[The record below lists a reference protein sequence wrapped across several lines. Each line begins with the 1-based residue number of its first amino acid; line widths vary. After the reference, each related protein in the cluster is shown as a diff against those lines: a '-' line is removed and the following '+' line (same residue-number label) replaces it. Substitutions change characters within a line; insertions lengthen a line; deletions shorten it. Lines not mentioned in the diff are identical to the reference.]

1 MMDNRVARILVVDDD
16 QFILDIITE
25 VLDSAGF
32 EVKTFLEGQSVM
44 SFLTD
49 NPADL
54 VLLDIRLPGPNGYQV
69 LKEIH
74 SKFAIPVIMLTGVT
88 EPEALMTSLELGA
101 VDYIKKPFQGR
112 ELVARIRAK
121 LRRTRV

>member
-1 MMDNRVARILVVDDD
+1 MDNRVARILVVDDD

-32 EVKTFLEGQSVM
+32 EVKTFLEGQSVID
-44 SFLTD
+44 FLAQ

-69 LKEIH
+69 LKELH
-74 SKFAIPVIMLTGVT
+74 KNSAIPVIMLTGVT

>member
-1 MMDNRVARILVVDDD
+1 MDTRVARILVVDDD

-32 EVKTFLEGQSVM
+32 EVKTFLEGQSVID
-44 SFLTD
+44 FLAQ

-69 LKEIH
+69 LKELH
-74 SKFAIPVIMLTGVT
+74 KNSAIPVIMLTGVT

>member
-1 MMDNRVARILVVDDD
+1 MDTRVARILVVDDD

-32 EVKTFLEGQSVM
+32 EVKTFLEGQSVVD
-44 SFLTD
+44 FLAH

-54 VLLDIRLPGPNGYQV
+54 VLLDIRLPGANGYQV

-74 SKFAIPVIMLTGVT
+74 NKFAVPVIMLTGVT